1 MTDNYVKKCFYCG
14 KPGHQIKECYKRQGM
29 KEEANK
35 RNIRGVLLVKRR
47 TTAMIFDYSQSI
59 VLFQHQREM
68 RTTYGM
74 STLAH
79 HHT

>member
-1 MTDNYVKKCFYCG
+1 MLRDVFIVGNLV
-14 KPGHQIKECYKRQGM
+14 IKLKNAIRGRQM
-29 KEEANK
+29 KEKANK
-35 RNIRGVLLVKRR
+35 GNIKAVFLEKRR
-47 TTAMIFDYSQSI
+47 TTTMIFDYSQLI

-79 HHT
+79 PHT